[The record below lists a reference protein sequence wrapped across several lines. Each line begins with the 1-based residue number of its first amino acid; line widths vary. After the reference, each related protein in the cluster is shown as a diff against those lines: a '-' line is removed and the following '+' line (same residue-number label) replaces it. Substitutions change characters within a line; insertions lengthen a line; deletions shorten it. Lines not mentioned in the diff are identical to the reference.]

1 MSQFSITQ
9 PVAIGIDFGGT
20 SIKLGLVAAGG
31 LTQRAE
37 SLSTLAYQRAEDL
50 LAAMLVAIDN
60 LRAQNPDV
68 IAIGAGL
75 PGFVNSRSGIVH
87 HLTNV
92 PGWVNVPLRELLAM
106 HTGLPA
112 VIENDA
118 NAMAYAE
125 WKYGAGRRGAN
136 VICLTLGTG
145 VGGGLI
151 LDGKLFRGSHM
162 GAGEVG
168 NMSIDFRGVPGP
180 YGNFGALERYVG
192 NGPIAARAVARY
204 EAAGQTRR
212 IIECTP
218 YLLAEAAL
226 GGDAVARE
234 IWEETGVMLG
244 AALVDVVW
252 LLNPDAIV
260 LGGGVA
266 QAGEL
271 IFEPIRRTIR
281 ERTSPVFYENLEI
294 LPAELGHDAG
304 LIGCGALAT
313 DAFLNAAAPVAASPV

>member
-1 MSQFSITQ
+1 MESSITQ

-37 SLSTLAYQRAEDL
+37 SLSTLAYQSADAL
-50 LAAMLVAIDN
+50 LAAILVAVDG
-60 LRAQNPDV
+60 LRAQHPDAV
-68 IAIGAGL
+68 AIGAGL
-75 PGFVNSRSGIVH
+75 PGIVDSRSGIVH

-92 PGWVNVPLRELLAM
+92 PGWVNVPLRDLLSM

-112 VIENDA
+112 AIENDA

-125 WKYGAGRRGAN
+125 WKFGAGRGRQN

-151 LDGKLFRGSHM
+151 LDGKLFRGSYL

-168 NMSIDFRGVPGP
+168 NMSIDYRGVPGP

-192 NGPIAARAVARY
+192 NGPIAVRAAARY
-204 EAAGQTRR
+204 EAAGQKRSVL
-212 IIECTP
+212 ECTP
-218 YLLAEAAL
+218 HGLAEAA
-226 GGDAVARE
+226 GRGDAVARE

-244 AALVDVVW
+244 AALVDIVW

-266 QAGEL
+266 QAGDL
-271 IFEPIRRTIR
+271 LFAPVWRTIR
-281 ERTSPVFYENLEI
+281 ERTSPVFHENLAI

-304 LIGCGALAT
+304 LIGCGALAADLVPPST
-313 DAFLNAAAPVAASPV
+313 AKITP

>member
-1 MSQFSITQ
+1 MKQFSITQ

-37 SLSTLAYQRAEDL
+37 SLPTLAYHRAEDL
-50 LAAMLVAIDN
+50 LAAMLAAVDS

-68 IAIGAGL
+68 VAVGAGL
-75 PGFVNSRSGIVH
+75 PGIVDSRSGIVH

-92 PGWVNVPLRELLAM
+92 PGWVNIPLRELLAM

-125 WKYGAGRRGAN
+125 WKFGAGRGRAN

-145 VGGGLI
+145 VGAGLI
-151 LDGKLFRGSHM
+151 LNGQLFHGSHM

-192 NGPIAARAVARY
+192 NGPIAVRAVARY
-204 EAAGQTRR
+204 EAAGRSRSIT
-212 IIECTP
+212 ECTP
-218 YLLAEAAL
+218 HLLSEAAL
-226 GGDAVARE
+226 QGDLVAQE

-244 AALVDVVW
+244 AALVDVIW

-271 IFEPIRRTIR
+271 IFGPVRRTIR
-281 ERTSPVFYENLEI
+281 ERTSPIFHEKLEI
-294 LPAELGHDAG
+294 LPAELGNDAG
-304 LIGCGALAT
+304 IIGCGALAV
-313 DAFLNAAAPVAASPV
+313 DALPDSKPIVSAGVI